1 MWQAETHDWA
11 AEMYRA
17 SRASIRLRR
26 SRGLVW
32 AGGLPLHKVADHLL
46 AVAARAPVADVDP
59 AGLAAGCG
67 LPDELVKR
75 EVVHHPG
82 KPLAARLDVRDKNV
96 GSAAAR
102 VVRGLHA
109 PYGDVEPWRAVAA
122 VDADGVAEVGPQRF
136 QDVEAELLEV
146 ADGRDGRRVVYAPC
160 DGDEGGGKLREAE
173 VF

>member
-1 MWQAETHDWA
+1 MC
-11 AEMYRA
+11 RA

-32 AGGLPLHKVADHLL
+32 AGGLPLHEVADHLL
-46 AVAARAPVADVDP
+46 AVAARAIADVYP
-59 AGLAAGCG
+59 AGLARGRG

-82 KPLAARLDVRDKNV
+82 EPFAARLDVGDKDV
-96 GSAAAR
+96 GGAAAR
-102 VVRGLHA
+102 VVGGFHA
-109 PYGDVEPWRAVAA
+109 PDGGVELWRPVAA
-122 VDADGVAEVGPQRF
+122 IDADGVAEVGPQRL

-146 ADGRDGRRVVYAPC
+146 ADRREGRRVVYAPC
-160 DGDEGGGKLREAE
+160 DGDEGGGKLREVE

>member
-1 MWQAETHDWA
+1 MP
-11 AEMYRA
+11 

-26 SRGLVW
+26 SRGFVW
-32 AGGLPLHKVADHLL
+32 AGSLPLYEVADHLL
-46 AVAARAPVADVDP
+46 AIAARAPVADVYP
-59 AGLAAGCG
+59 TGLARGRG

-82 KPLAARLDVRDKNV
+82 EPFPPRLGVRDEDV
-96 GSAAAR
+96 GGAAPR
-102 VVRGLHA
+102 VVRGFHA
-109 PYGDVEPWRAVAA
+109 PYGGVELWRAIAA
-122 VDADGVAEVGPQRF
+122 VDADGVAEVGPQRL

-146 ADGRDGRRVVYAPC
+146 ADRREGRRVVYAPR